1 LEIALAGNPNV
12 GKSLIFGHLTG
23 VGVISANYPGTTVE
37 FSEGKAKFMGMT
49 VTVIDL
55 PGTYSLAGNSDE
67 ERVAT
72 ELLFDRKPDTVI
84 AVLDATRLER
94 NLVFLFELIES
105 GYNVVAA
112 LNMYDI
118 VRKNKMA
125 IDVERLER
133 ILMMP
138 MIPTVA
144 TKGPGIDSLLYTA
157 VQMRRKSKF
166 KVRYDS
172 HTERMISQLE
182 KLLKEEDW
190 KYPLRSVAIRLL
202 MGDANV
208 TERAAAEPKE
218 TAARLREEFLRGH
231 GEDIVVHIQR
241 DRFGEAGRIAK
252 EAIVSPAVAK
262 KVRGIDE
269 DFTIRPTTGIPLLL
283 GVLASV
289 FIVLVFGGGAI
300 EGVLVSAW
308 SETGK
313 EYFTGLAED
322 AGSDLLSGVIQG
334 VSLSIEA
341 MLALVIPYILV
352 FYVML
357 SILEDTGYLVRVV
370 SLLDGVMHRLGLHG
384 RAVIPMVV
392 GFGCNVPAILATR
405 TMGSKRERLILA
417 VLITIAVP
425 CSAQTAIIVG
435 SVGKFAGAWWALLIY
450 LILMATLV
458 VLGLALHRA
467 IKFEPSGMCIEI
479 PDMRWPSARQTAV
492 KTYIR
497 LKEFLTI
504 AFPILLVGSIVLEAL
519 LALNILQGLL
529 EPAEPFMVTV
539 LGLPA
544 FTAVALVFGILRKE
558 MALQMLIV
566 LAGALQ
572 ATTDLSDVLTN
583 EQMFVFALV
592 MAVFMPCL
600 AAFAVMVK
608 EFGTKNTVM
617 VTLASIALAFFM
629 GAVANAILSL

>member
-1 LEIALAGNPNV
+1 V
-12 GKSLIFGHLTG
+12 GKSLIFGKLTG

-37 FSEGKAKFMGMT
+37 FSEGKAKFMDMT

-55 PGTYSLAGNSDE
+55 PGTYSLAGSTDE

-72 ELLFDRKPDTVI
+72 KLLFERTPDTVI
-84 AVLDATRLER
+84 AVLDTTRLER

-112 LNMYDI
+112 LNMFDV
-118 VRKNKMA
+118 VRKNKLD
-125 IDVERLER
+125 IDIERLER

-144 TKGPGIDSLLYTA
+144 TKGQGIDSLLYTS
-157 VQMRRKSKF
+157 VQMRRKSRF

-172 HTERMISQLE
+172 HTEEMISHLE
-182 KLLKEEDW
+182 KALNEDDW
-190 KYPLRSVAIRLL
+190 SYPLRSVAIRLL

-208 TERAAAEPKE
+208 TEKASPQIRATAEKLRKE
-218 TAARLREEFLRGH
+218 FEEGH

-252 EAIVSPAVAK
+252 EAIGAVVTEK
-262 KVRGIDE
+262 KQRLPKDDI
-269 DFTIRPTTGIPLLL
+269 TIKPSTGLPILI
-283 GVLASV
+283 GVLALV
-289 FIVLVFGGGAI
+289 FMVLVFVGGAI
-300 EGVLVSAW
+300 EGVLVGAW
-308 SETGK
+308 GETGR
-313 EYFTGLAED
+313 EYFTTVAED
-322 AGSDLLSGVIQG
+322 TGNELASGIVQG

-341 MLALVIPYILV
+341 MLALVIPYIMV
-352 FYVML
+352 FYIML

-405 TMGSKRERLILA
+405 AMGSKRERLILA

-450 LILMATLV
+450 LILMAMLV
-458 VLGLALHRA
+458 VLGLALHRT
-467 IKFEPSGMCIEI
+467 IKFEPSGMCVEI
-479 PDMRWPSARQTAV
+479 PDLRWPSAKQTAV

-497 LKEFLTI
+497 LKEFLTM

-519 LALNILQGLL
+519 LALGILQQLL

-544 FTAVALVFGILRKE
+544 FTAVALIFGILRKE

-572 ATTDLSDVLTN
+572 QTTKLSDVLTN

-600 AAFAVMVK
+600 AAFAVMAK
-608 EFGTKNTVM
+608 EFGLKSTTM
-617 VTLASIALAFFM
+617 VALTSISLALIM